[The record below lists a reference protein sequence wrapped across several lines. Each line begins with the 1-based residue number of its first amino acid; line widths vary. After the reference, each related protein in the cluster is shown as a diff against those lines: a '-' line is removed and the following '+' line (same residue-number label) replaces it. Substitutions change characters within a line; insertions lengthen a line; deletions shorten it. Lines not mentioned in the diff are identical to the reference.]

1 MRSPRSRAKALVV
14 AVVLAMVA
22 LPVAS
27 ASAIVETSQIT
38 TPAALSFPF
47 AQESNKLTVE
57 GTATGLSEVDIRC
70 YYGTGTTSYYT
81 LENEV
86 PVNGGGDFKTEVLA
100 SRLPDEVCQ
109 LRAVPHSSSLA
120 LPPGD
125 KEEFEGPT
133 LVTSDFTQEAT
144 NYFAAS
150 STLTGTFYF
159 QSAGNFALESSLYST
174 SAHENVNFF
183 YGEMDLKAF
192 PPIGSRSTVQI
203 DGANAYVPEAASEV
217 NNALE
222 EEAKENKEAFIP
234 PSGKPSVTVH
244 SHFEESTHQIKVEEE
259 DPVVK
264 CSPAAT
270 FPPTVT
276 SCTSFVPTGVKVDRI
291 WVSSDEDHLASM
303 TETWVSTNGAAH
315 TVNARYFNELYEVEK
330 GATYQFPGEAGF
342 GPTTTGESKTLPSGA
357 GMILYKS
364 TPSLTELG
372 NGADPQGAIV
382 YDTAPSEP
390 IKIASGSGGGT
401 SSRFETP
408 YQRTIAAGGSST
420 LRMSFVQAFGLPEVR
435 SLAAAALTSYYPTV
449 AIASPANATAVATPT
464 VTVTGTASDSGALSS
479 LTVNGAAVAVGAG
492 GAWSTSV
499 ALKPGANT
507 ITATATDQ
515 AGLSSSSAITVTYTV
530 PKPPAATASQV
541 GSASGAKGQATLV
554 LACHGTAGTSCT
566 VHESLTTIEKLRHG
580 HLVAVVAVKTHSK
593 QVTIAS
599 LTVAI
604 PAGEQIKVS
613 LKLNATGRK
622 LLARFGKLPAH
633 LTAIL
638 EGEGGRH
645 TIVAQNITIRPK
657 PKKHKH

>member
-38 TPAALSFPF
+38 SPAGLSFPF
-47 AQESNKLTVE
+47 VQESTKLTIE
-57 GTATGLSEVDIRC
+57 GTATGLTEVDLRC
-70 YYGTGTTSYYT
+70 YYGTGTTSYNT
-81 LENEV
+81 LESEV
-86 PVNGGGDFKTEVLA
+86 PVNGGGTFKTEVLA

-109 LRAVPHSSSLA
+109 LRAVPHGSSLA
-120 LPPGD
+120 LPPGE

-133 LVTSDFTQEAT
+133 VVTSAFIQEAT
-144 NYFAAS
+144 NYYAYS
-150 STLTGTFYF
+150 STLAGSFDF
-159 QSAGNFALESSLYST
+159 QSAGNFALESSLYSA
-174 SAHENVNFF
+174 SAHEDVELF
-183 YGEMDLKAF
+183 YGEVDLEAF
-192 PPIGSRSTVQI
+192 PPIGSRSTVQV

-217 NNALE
+217 NNELR
-222 EEAKENKEAFIP
+222 EEAESHAETFVP
-234 PSGKPSVTVH
+234 PSGKPAVTVH
-244 SHFEESTHQIKVEEE
+244 SHFEESTHQIKLEEE

-270 FPPTVT
+270 FPPTVA
-276 SCTSFVPTGVKVDRI
+276 SCTSFVATGVKVDRI

-303 TETWVSTNGAAH
+303 TETWVSTDGAAH
-315 TVNARYFNELYEVEK
+315 TVNVRYFNEMSAVEK

-342 GPTTTGESKTLPSGA
+342 SPTTTGASKTLPAGA
-357 GMILYKS
+357 GTILYK
-364 TPSLTELG
+364 TAPSLTELG

-390 IKIASGSGGGT
+390 IKFTLGSSGGT
-401 SSRFETP
+401 SSRFEAP
-408 YQRTIAAGGSST
+408 YQRSIPAGGSST
-420 LRMSFVQAFGLPEVR
+420 LRMSFVQGFGLPEVR
-435 SLAAAALTSYYPTV
+435 SLAATALASYYPTV
-449 AIASPANATAVATPT
+449 AITSPANATTVATPA

-479 LTVNGAAVAVGAG
+479 LTVNGATVAVGAG

-530 PKPPAATASQV
+530 PKPPAPTASQV
-541 GSASGAKGQATLV
+541 GSASGSKGQVTLT
-554 LACHGTAGTSCT
+554 LACHGTAGTSCK

-593 QVTIAS
+593 QVTVAS

-638 EGEGGRH
+638 EGEGGHH
-645 TIVAQNITIRPK
+645 TIVAQNITIKPK